1 MSDSLFN
8 EFDSVSSKQW
18 KQKIQFDLKGA
29 DYNTSLVW
37 NSPEDI
43 AVKPFYH
50 SDEFKILPDV
60 SSCQGTQWEICQEI
74 YVSTVTQANTK
85 ALNVLNRGAE
95 SILFV
100 VPIEAVSIYHLLK
113 NINLSETTIHFKLQF
128 LSDDFILRLTNYL
141 RHKNATVF
149 VNIDLLGNLTESGN
163 WFYNLRQDH
172 EILDRIMTHS
182 ESFKG
187 TLSVDLSLYQNAGAN
202 MIQQLAYGL
211 AHANEYLNHFKDI
224 FATKDPDSFILNFK
238 LAMGPNYFFEIAKIR
253 ALRHLY
259 RTLASEYGITLDCH
273 ILAVPSLRNMSIYDY
288 NNNMLRTTTECM
300 SAILGGANTICNS
313 SYDAIYHKDNE
324 FGERISRN
332 QLLILKH
339 ESYFDKVANPT
350 DGAYYIET
358 LTTQLAQKAL
368 VLFKDIES
376 NGGFLKL
383 LKEGTI
389 QRKIKES
396 ALKEQNRFDATEEI
410 ILGTNKH
417 VNMNNRMKNDMELY
431 PFVKT
436 NKRKTIIEPIIAR
449 RLAEKLEQE
458 RLKNEN

>member
-29 DYNTSLVW
+29 DYNEILVW

-43 AVKPFYH
+43 DVKPFYH
-50 SDEFKILPDV
+50 SDEFETLPEV
-60 SSCQGTQWEICQEI
+60 SSCRGTQWKICQEI
-74 YVSTVTQANTK
+74 FVSSVTQANTK

-113 NINLSETTIHFKLQF
+113 NINLSETTIHFKLEF
-128 LSDDFILRLTNYL
+128 LSENFIIRLTNYL
-141 RHKNATVF
+141 KHKNATVY
-149 VNIDLLGNLTESGN
+149 VNLDLIGNLAKSGN
-163 WFYNLRQDH
+163 WHYNLDQDH
-172 EILDRIMTHS
+172 EILDKIMIQS

-187 TLSVDLSLYQNAGAN
+187 ILSVDMSLYQNAGAN

-211 AHANEYLNHFKDI
+211 AHANEYLNHYKDI
-224 FATKDPDSFILNFK
+224 MTTKARDSFILNFIV
-238 LAMGPNYFFEIAKIR
+238 ATGPNYFFEIAKAR
-253 ALRHLY
+253 ALRELY
-259 RTLASEYGITLDCH
+259 KALAIEYGITLDCH
-273 ILAVPSLRNMSIYDY
+273 IFTIPSKRNMSIYDY

-300 SAILGGANTICNS
+300 SAILGGADTICNS
-313 SYDAIYHKDNE
+313 PYDAIYHKDNE

-339 ESYFDKVANPT
+339 ESYFDKVANPA

-358 LTTQLAQKAL
+358 LTSQLAEKAL
-368 VLFKDIES
+368 QLFKEIES
-376 NGGFLKL
+376 NGGFLKQ
-383 LKEGTI
+383 LKDGTI

-396 ALKEQNRFDATEEI
+396 AIKEQNRFDALEDI
-410 ILGTNKH
+410 ILGTNKQI
-417 VNMNNRMKNDMELY
+417 NIKDQMKNELELY
-431 PFVKT
+431 PFVKM
-436 NKRKTIIEPIIAR
+436 NKRKTLIEPIIAK

-458 RLKNEN
+458 RLKN

>member
-1 MSDSLFN
+1 
-8 EFDSVSSKQW
+8 
-18 KQKIQFDLKGA
+18 
-29 DYNTSLVW
+29 
-37 NSPEDI
+37 
-43 AVKPFYH
+43 
-50 SDEFKILPDV
+50 
-60 SSCQGTQWEICQEI
+60 
-74 YVSTVTQANTK
+74 
-85 ALNVLNRGAE
+85 
-95 SILFV
+95 
-100 VPIEAVSIYHLLK
+100 
-113 NINLSETTIHFKLQF
+113 
-128 LSDDFILRLTNYL
+128 
-141 RHKNATVF
+141 
-149 VNIDLLGNLTESGN
+149 
-163 WFYNLRQDH
+163 
-172 EILDRIMTHS
+172 
-182 ESFKG
+182 
-187 TLSVDLSLYQNAGAN
+187 